1 MRARAVSSGLGRVF
15 LHPTPARRA
24 DGQLRPVLVP
34 NLECA
39 AFDHLVPVPVAKL
52 VERLRL
58 VSIDLES
65 HTGDSTRL
73 AALGALAYP
82 PSALGHHRGQRR
94 AVGSANGRNPIAVIV
109 PCHRVISAN
118 GSLTGYGGGLERKQ
132 TLLELKKHRASVNLR
147 GSS

>member
-65 HTGDSTRL
+65 HSGDSTRL
-73 AALGALAYP
+73 AALGALAKR
-82 PSALGHHRGQRR
+82 HRPVEEGQR
-94 AVGSANGRNPIAVIV
+94 GRHRSSTCEFWQAEMRWRRDLNPIHGAGQM
-109 PCHRVISAN
+109 AEN
-118 GSLTGYGGGLERKQ
+118 GSISGNTSE
-132 TLLELKKHRASVNLR
+132 
-147 GSS
+147 